1 MNYSKVWKQK
11 ITNDDGSIVITAQSL
26 VITSSSNNT
35 VRQKITVRTTSE
47 NSTHSDDTDSA
58 CSS

>member
-11 ITNDDGSIVITAQSL
+11 ITNDDGSIVITAQIL

-35 VRQKITVRTTSE
+35 VRQKIRIVLAPHRLVEDKVNLRTI
-47 NSTHSDDTDSA
+47 N
-58 CSS
+58 